1 MRLTVRDTKEQV
13 GNYIGDYI
21 ANRINSFVPT
31 SEHKNFV
38 LGLPTGSSPLPVYKR
53 LVELYNEKKVSFK
66 DVVTF
71 NMDEYVGIPRDH
83 PESYHTFMFK
93 NFFSLIDISPN
104 NTHILNGEAEDLY
117 QECEEY
123 EASIKAV
130 GGIDLFLG
138 GIGADGHIAFN
149 EPGSSLTSRTRIKT
163 LAYETILDN
172 CRFFN
177 NDLSLVPRMALTVGV
192 QTVMDAK
199 EVVLVVTGQNK
210 SFALSQMIEG
220 GVNHMVTA
228 SALQTHP
235 WALVVCD
242 EDATLELR
250 VKTVKYFK
258 SIEKVQDEVEAKYGP
273 VASVRLGLRAMEPV
287 VVITYIINSDRKTRL
302 HEPQNEKGTL
312 NPCDITLLYTPQPKH

>member
-1 MRLTVRDTKEQV
+1 MRLTIRKAKEEV
-13 GNYIGDYI
+13 GNYIAEYI
-21 ANRINSFVPT
+21 VARINSFTPT
-31 SEHKNFV
+31 ADHKNFV

-53 LVELYNEKKVSFK
+53 LVELYKEGKVSFK
-66 DVVTF
+66 DVITF

-83 PESYHTFMFK
+83 PESYHTFMFT
-93 NFFSLIDISPN
+93 NFFSLVDIN
-104 NTHILNGEAEDLY
+104 AENAHLLNGNAEDLY
-117 QECEEY
+117 KECEEY

-177 NDLSLVPRMALTVGV
+177 NDLSAVPRMALTVGV
-192 QTVMDAK
+192 QTVMDSR
-199 EVVLVVTGQNK
+199 EVVLVVTGQQK
-210 SFALSQMIEG
+210 SLALKEMIEG
-220 GVNHMVTA
+220 SVNHMVTA

-250 VKTVKYFK
+250 VKTVKYFT
-258 SIEKVQDEVEAKYGP
+258 SLEFVQNEVEAKYGSL
-273 VASVRLGLRAMEPV
+273 ASKKFGIGRPTAARE
-287 VVITYIINSDRKTRL
+287 I
-302 HEPQNEKGTL
+302 
-312 NPCDITLLYTPQPKH
+312 